1 MVRMRR
7 CSLWIAGF
15 WLLLSGCG
23 TPEQYLQKGKKAAAA
38 GHQTEA
44 VLDFRKA
51 IQKNPQYAEAFRQ
64 LAESQIL
71 LGDLAG
77 AVASLERAL
86 QLNPGDDT
94 LRTRV
99 ADVALTLYLADPQR
113 PRTRYDQVT
122 KLSQELLAK
131 NPKSFDGLRF
141 KATLLYTDNR
151 IPEAIEVFRQA
162 NTVKPWMPEVIQPLA
177 ESLRRNGQIAEAE
190 DMATQLIAR
199 HKDHLPTYDWLY
211 LLYQD
216 TQRPAKA
223 EAILVEKAA
232 NNPASSAAILQLAS
246 YYRQTNKP
254 TEMVAALNRLIQRP
268 KDFPNRFLLVGAF
281 YAASHNWEDAAR
293 WLETGLKEDP
303 KNSSAYRRQMVG
315 VYLGQQKRKEALDL
329 LEQLIQENPKDWGLR
344 TERAQVW
351 LAGTD
356 KQEIVKA
363 TSEFEAL
370 VKAQPRDARL
380 KFLLGQ
386 AYLKKG
392 DKDLAGHMFAQ
403 AAAQQRLFLEPRI
416 ALAGLDR
423 ETQDF
428 KDTLRLA
435 DEILAVDPNN
445 FQGKLLHASASRG
458 LGNLDMAESELE
470 ALARRDPH
478 SPEVQ
483 LELGLTTLARKQ
495 YVAAERMFT
504 SLYQSSRSDVR
515 ALAGLAA
522 VYLAEGRADQAVQY
536 VSQEMNRLP
545 NSLEMHELLAAT
557 ALNAGKSDIALEQYR
572 KLIQMAPDNPK
583 YYVSMADLFR
593 EKSDY
598 GNEVAALEKA
608 SKLEPAN
615 AVVAG
620 RLALAE
626 DLSGNKQ
633 AAAAD
638 YKRSLDMAPSD
649 PAFLNNRA
657 YFLAEN
663 GGDLDQA
670 LAYSQEAI
678 RKVPGNP
685 AALDTLAWV
694 YTKRKMNDSAI
705 QILTKLVH
713 DNPDVSSFHYHLGT
727 ALAQKGDRNKARNEL
742 TIALTKKPSPDEE
755 SKIKDLI
762 GKLQ

>member
-1 MVRMRR
+1 MLRMRF
-7 CSLWIAGF
+7 CSLSIAGF

-38 GHQTEA
+38 GKQAEA

-51 IQKNPQYAEAFRQ
+51 IQKNPQYVDAFRE
-64 LAESQIL
+64 LADSQMR

-77 AVASLERAL
+77 AMASYERAL
-86 QLNPGDDT
+86 QLKPGDDE
-94 LRTRV
+94 LRTEV
-99 ADVALTLYLADPQR
+99 ADAALTLYLADPQR

-131 NPKSFDGLRF
+131 DPKSFDGLRF
-141 KATLLYTDNR
+141 KASLLYTDNR
-151 IPEAIEVFRQA
+151 LPEAIEVYRQA
-162 NTVKPWMPEVIQPLA
+162 DTVKPWRPEVVQPMA
-177 ESLRRNGQIAEAE
+177 EALRRNGQIAEAE
-190 DMATQLIAR
+190 SLATGLIAQ
-199 HKDHLPTYDWLY
+199 HKDNLSTYDWLY
-211 LLYQD
+211 QLYED

-223 EAILVEKAA
+223 EAILVEKVA
-232 NNPASSAAILQLAS
+232 NNPASSVAILQLAS
-246 YYRQTNKP
+246 YYQKTNKP
-254 TEMVAALNRLIQRP
+254 TETAAALNQLIQRP
-268 KDFPNRFLLVGAF
+268 KDFPNRFLLVGGF
-281 YAASHNWEDAAR
+281 YAATRNWDDAAK
-293 WLETGLKEDP
+293 WFETGLKEDS
-303 KNSSAYRRQMVG
+303 KNSGKYRRQMIG

-329 LEQLIQENPKDWGLR
+329 FDQLIQENPNDWALR
-344 TERAQVW
+344 TQRAQVW

-356 KQEIVKA
+356 KEEVKKA
-363 TSEFEAL
+363 AGELELL
-370 VKAQPRDARL
+370 VKAQPRDPRL

-392 DKDLAGHMFAQ
+392 DKDLAGQMFAQ
-403 AAAQQRLFLEPRI
+403 AAAQQRSFLEPRI

-423 ETQDF
+423 QTQDY

-445 FQGKLLHASASRG
+445 FEGKLLHASASRG
-458 LGNLDMAESELE
+458 LGNLDIAQNELE
-470 ALARRDPH
+470 ALARQEPH
-478 SPEVQ
+478 SPDVQ

-495 YVAAERMFT
+495 YAAAERMFT
-504 SLYQSSRSDVR
+504 TLYQSSRSDVR

-522 VYLAEGRADQAVQY
+522 VYLAEGRGDEAVQY
-536 VSQEMNRLP
+536 VTQEVNRLP
-545 NSLEMHELLAAT
+545 NSLEMRELLAAT
-557 ALNAGKSDIALEQYR
+557 ALNTGKSDIALDQYR

-598 GNEVAALEKA
+598 GSEVTALETA

-633 AAAAD
+633 AAAAE
-638 YKRSLDMAPSD
+638 YKQSLDMAPSD
-649 PAFLNNRA
+649 PALLNNRA
-657 YFLAEN
+657 YFLAED

-670 LAYSQEAI
+670 LAYSQEAL

-685 AALDTLAWV
+685 ALLDTLAWV

-705 QILTKLVH
+705 QILNKLVH

-727 ALAQKGDRNKARNEL
+727 ALAQKGEKAKARTEL
-742 TIALTKKPSPDEE
+742 ATALSKKPSPDEE